1 MTATSS
7 WAGGKRVTLQ
17 DVADRAQVSR
27 ALVSIVMRDAPGASG
42 ETRARVLEAAAEL
55 GYRPDVRARALA
67 GTSSRLVGVVFGT
80 AGSFHYDLLE
90 GLYNEAERRGYSL
103 LLSAMTGHR
112 DERAATQ
119 SLQDFQFDA
128 LVMLGPA
135 TVTPLLAGQ
144 IPLVTVGWS
153 VDHPMVDVIRTSD
166 DAAMTLAVEHLVAL
180 GHRSIAHIDGGEQLI
195 SIARREA
202 YERTMTQQGLAQYVH
217 VIHAGESMMHGQ
229 LAAQALLRAE
239 HDLPTA
245 IIAFNDDVAAAA
257 LSALTA
263 HGILVPQ
270 QVSLVGI
277 DDSEIARDPAIQL
290 TSVRQD
296 THEMARQIMDRLE
309 QRLRNREIVHR
320 EIILEPTLI
329 PRESTGPAPA
339 KPARP

>member
-1 MTATSS
+1 MTATRN

-27 ALVSIVMRDAPGASG
+27 ALVSIVMREAPGASG
-42 ETRARVLEAAAEL
+42 ETRTRVLEAAAEL

-90 GLYNEAERRGYSL
+90 GLYAEAEKRGYSL

-119 SLQDFQFDA
+119 SLQDFQLDA

-135 TVTPLLAGQ
+135 TATPLLAGHV
-144 IPLVTVGWS
+144 PLVTVGWS
-153 VDHPMVDVIRTSD
+153 VEHPMVDVIRTSD
-166 DAAMTLAVEHLVAL
+166 DAAMTLAVEHLIDL
-180 GHRSIAHIDGGEQLI
+180 GHQRIAHIDGGKQLI

-202 YERTMTQQGLAQYVH
+202 YERTMTQHGLARKIH

-229 LAAQALLRAE
+229 LAAQALLRSNRV
-239 HDLPTA
+239 LPTA
-245 IIAFNDDVAAAA
+245 IIGFNDDLAVAA
-257 LSALTA
+257 LSSFTA
-263 HGILVPQ
+263 HGIRVPE

-277 DDSEIARDPAIQL
+277 DDSEIARDPSIEL

-309 QRLRNREIVHR
+309 ERLRNKDIEQR
-320 EIILEPTLI
+320 EIILEPTLTL
-329 PRESTGPAPA
+329 RESTGPAPA
-339 KPARP
+339 RAARP